1 MGGLFAV
8 CQCWPPI
15 HSFLLIV
22 CVLIE
27 RREKMSQNFF
37 GVSKSLRKLPNSSK
51 FMYICDMTEH
61 HYSFGQFNVDAQRK
75 ALLKQGSP
83 VKIGRKCLIL
93 LETLLA
99 AEGRAVSKSDLL
111 DAAWNNAN
119 VEESNLSVQIAALRK
134 CLGRSPTGEE
144 WIATV
149 QRFGYQFVNPKT
161 NLGPIVASL
170 ETEMNRQQGQLNAE
184 ADVTQAE
191 LALPDKPSI
200 AVLPFTNLSGDPE
213 QEYFADGIVEDM
225 ITALSRFNA
234 LFVIARNSSF
244 AYKGRAIDVKLVG
257 RELGVRYILEGS
269 VRKSGN
275 KVRISGQ
282 LIDTA
287 TGAHLWADRFDGMLE
302 DVFDL
307 QDHVTSS
314 VVGAIAPKLEQ
325 AEIQRAKR
333 KPTESQDAYDH
344 FLRGMIG
351 IHKWSREG
359 SDEALTHFYKAFT
372 IDPGYAA
379 AYGMAARAYVQ
390 RNAGGWMVDRD
401 FEVAETRKTAIKAAE
416 LGQDDAIALSA
427 AGLAYCDLRGLI
439 ADGDALIDRALSL
452 NPNLASAWLNS
463 CWTKTALGE
472 PELGLERIEK
482 AQRLSPNDPHK
493 SSFQAAKAY
502 ALICADRSAEA
513 YVSAKAATRE
523 RPGFL
528 LYECIAVA
536 SAALSDN
543 APEAKEI
550 LARLLITNPTLRL
563 FNINTILTLHRRED
577 ALRWEAGMRLAG
589 LQE

>member
-1 MGGLFAV
+1 
-8 CQCWPPI
+8 
-15 HSFLLIV
+15 
-22 CVLIE
+22 
-27 RREKMSQNFF
+27 MSQNFF

-51 FMYICDMTEH
+51 FMYISDMTEQH
-61 HYSFGQFNVDAQRK
+61 FSFGQFTFDAQRK

-83 VKIGRKCLIL
+83 VKIGHKCLIL
-93 LETLLA
+93 LETLLVS
-99 AEGRAVSKSDLL
+99 EGRAVSKSDLM
-111 DAAWNNAN
+111 DTAWNNAN

-149 QRFGYQFVNPKT
+149 QRFGYQFVYPPT
-161 NLGPIVASL
+161 NLRPIVSSSKTDKNW
-170 ETEMNRQQGQLNAE
+170 EQRQPNNEVEIVQ
-184 ADVTQAE
+184 TE

-200 AVLPFTNLSGDPE
+200 AVLPFANLSGDPE
-213 QEYFADGIVEDM
+213 QEYFADGMVEDM

-244 AYKGRAIDVKLVG
+244 AYKGRVIDIKLVG

-287 TGAHLWADRFDGMLE
+287 TGTHLWADRFDGMLE

-307 QDHVTSS
+307 QDHITSS

-325 AEIQRAKR
+325 AEIQRAKQ

-390 RNAGGWMVDRD
+390 RNAGGWMGDRIL
-401 FEVAETRKTAIKAAE
+401 EAAETKRTANKAAE
-416 LGQDDAIALSA
+416 LGQDDALALSA
-427 AGLAYCDLRGLI
+427 AGLAYCDLAGLI
-439 ADGDALIDRALSL
+439 EDGDALIDRALSL

-463 CWTKTALGE
+463 GWTKTALGE
-472 PELGLERIEK
+472 PELGIERIEK

-502 ALICADRSAEA
+502 ALVCAGRSAEA
-513 YVSAKAATRE
+513 YISAKAAARE

-528 LYECIAVA
+528 LYECIAVV

-543 APEAKEI
+543 AQDAKEI
-550 LARLLITNPTLRL
+550 LVRLLNTHPTLRL
-563 FNINTILTLHRRED
+563 SNVNAILTFRRIED
-577 ALRWEAGMRLAG
+577 ISLWESGMRQAG

>member
-1 MGGLFAV
+1 
-8 CQCWPPI
+8 
-15 HSFLLIV
+15 
-22 CVLIE
+22 
-27 RREKMSQNFF
+27 MSQNFF

-51 FMYICDMTEH
+51 FMYIYDMTEQ
-61 HYSFGQFNVDAQRK
+61 HYSFGHFTFDARRK

-83 VKIGRKCLIL
+83 VKIGHKCLIL
-93 LETLLA
+93 LETLLV
-99 AEGRAVSKSDLL
+99 AEGRAVSKSDLM
-111 DAAWNNAN
+111 DTAWNNAN

-134 CLGRSPTGEE
+134 CLGKSRTGEE

-149 QRFGYQFVNPKT
+149 QRFGYQFVHPPA
-161 NLGPIVASL
+161 NLGPIVSSSKTDKNWEQRQPNNEV
-170 ETEMNRQQGQLNAE
+170 ETVQ
-184 ADVTQAE
+184 TE

-200 AVLPFTNLSGDPE
+200 AVLPFANLSGDPE
-213 QEYFADGIVEDM
+213 QDYFADGMVEDM

-244 AYKGRAIDVKLVG
+244 AYKGRVIDVKLVG

-287 TGAHLWADRFDGMLE
+287 TGTHLWADRFDGMLE

-307 QDHVTSS
+307 QDHITSS

-325 AEIQRAKR
+325 AEIQRAKQ

-390 RNAGGWMVDRD
+390 RNAGGWMGDRIL
-401 FEVAETRKTAIKAAE
+401 EAAETKRTANKAAE
-416 LGQDDAIALSA
+416 LGQDDALALSA
-427 AGLAYCDLRGLI
+427 AGLAYCDLAGLI
-439 ADGDALIDRALSL
+439 EDGDALIDRALSL

-463 CWTKTALGE
+463 GWTKTALGE
-472 PELGLERIEK
+472 PELGIERIEK

-502 ALICADRSAEA
+502 ALVCAGRSAEA
-513 YVSAKAATRE
+513 YISAKAAARE

-543 APEAKEI
+543 AQDAKEK
-550 LARLLITNPTLRL
+550 LARLLTANPTLRL
-563 FNINTILTLHRRED
+563 SNVNAILTLRRIED
-577 ALRWEAGMRLAG
+577 ISLWESGMRQAG